1 MIFYNLFLYL
11 LFPIAILRLFSKK
24 EFNVAQ
30 IKRIKER
37 LGLKKHLNCEE
48 PIWIHAVSVGEV
60 KVAVLLVKELKK
72 IFSDS
77 NFLVTTSTVTG
88 SNEVTKSFGSEV
100 AHQYLPYDL
109 NGVIKKFLINLNPK
123 CLILVET
130 EVWPNLIS
138 NCKKAEIPLILLNG
152 RMSKK
157 SLSNYQKF
165 PKFFNKIFSK
175 LDLVVAQSASDLEN
189 FKKLG
194 VASKFITKD
203 YSLKFSKLSSDES
216 FKSIRKIPSESSKRI
231 IVCASTHPGEEVFLV
246 NTFLRLDRSKF
257 HLVLIPRHPHRASEI
272 TEILDEKKLSYKIFS
287 DALNLNSDITLVDKM
302 GYVESFF
309 KIAELAFIGGTIV
322 PHGGQNFLEAV
333 QFGLPIFSG
342 PNTYNF
348 KEISEDLQSLQILN
362 IIDSIDDLAL
372 KWGDFSHNSQIK
384 ELSQNYLLSRQGAV
398 QRSVEKLVVLL
409 KD

>member
-1 MIFYNLFLYL
+1 M
-11 LFPIAILRLFSKK
+11 
-24 EFNVAQ
+24 
-30 IKRIKER
+30 
-37 LGLKKHLNCEE
+37 
-48 PIWIHAVSVGEV
+48 
-60 KVAVLLVKELKK
+60 
-72 IFSDS
+72 
-77 NFLVTTSTVTG
+77 
-88 SNEVTKSFGSEV
+88 
-100 AHQYLPYDL
+100 
-109 NGVIKKFLINLNPK
+109 
-123 CLILVET
+123 
-130 EVWPNLIS
+130 
-138 NCKKAEIPLILLNG
+138 
-152 RMSKK
+152 
-157 SLSNYQKF
+157 
-165 PKFFNKIFSK
+165 
-175 LDLVVAQSASDLEN
+175 
-189 FKKLG
+189 
-194 VASKFITKD
+194 
-203 YSLKFSKLSSDES
+203 
-216 FKSIRKIPSESSKRI
+216 
-231 IVCASTHPGEEVFLV
+231 
-246 NTFLRLDRSKF
+246 
-257 HLVLIPRHPHRASEI
+257 IPRHPHRASEI

-287 DALNLNSDITLVDKM
+287 DSLNLNSDITLVDKM

>member
-37 LGLKKHLNCEE
+37 LGLKQHLNCEE

-77 NFLVTTSTVTG
+77 NFLV
-88 SNEVTKSFGSEV
+88 GSEV

-123 CLILVET
+123 FLILVET
-130 EVWPNLIS
+130 EIWPNLIS

-152 RMSKK
+152 RMSEK

-175 LDLVVAQSASDLEN
+175 LDLVVAQSESDLEN

-194 VASKFITKD
+194 VGSKIISED
-203 YSLKFSKLSSDES
+203 YSLKFSKLSSEES
-216 FKSIRKIPSESSKRI
+216 LKTIKKIPSESSKRI
-231 IVCASTHPGEEVFLV
+231 IVCASTLPGEEVFLI

-257 HLVLIPRHPHRASEI
+257 HLVLIPRHPHRASEVI
-272 TEILDEKKLSYKIFS
+272 EILDEKKLSYKIFS
-287 DALNLNSDITLVDKM
+287 DSLNLNSDITLVDKM

-309 KIAELAFIGGTIV
+309 KIAGLAFIGGTIV

-362 IIDSIDDLAL
+362 IIESIDDLAS
-372 KWGDFSHNSQIK
+372 KWGNFSDDSQIK
-384 ELSQNYLLSRQGAV
+384 KLSQNYLLSRQGAV